1 MPLVVVAAIGCLPTI
16 EALDPVVAAPPRVAV
31 LDEAPSEG
39 PLSEEPAV
47 VIVVLDGARWQD
59 VFSGAD
65 PALAAASRVAA
76 PSADAL
82 MPHLHALLDERGAAL
97 GAPDRGDPILASGPN
112 FVSLPGYTEIFT
124 GQRRHYC
131 SDNDCPATRSRTLFD
146 EVSSRVEN
154 PEDVG
159 VFASWDRIERA
170 AAANKRS
177 LVLSTGRSRVS
188 NEGVLRDDQ
197 ATSALLDEGRAA
209 PPFPG
214 KGDFRPDRFTA
225 ALALRYLEVKR
236 PRLMFLG
243 LGEPDEFA
251 HHGDYGGYLAA
262 LQAADRT
269 LGELFEV
276 LDRMGSRG
284 RQTTVFVTADHGRAR
299 DYRFHGGSFPE
310 SSRVWL
316 VAAGAGVAARG
327 FIRSERPHHL
337 ADLAPTI
344 RVLLGLPP
352 DDAPNEGSPLRE
364 LFAEQPMA
372 AP

>member
-1 MPLVVVAAIGCLPTI
+1 
-16 EALDPVVAAPPRVAV
+16 
-31 LDEAPSEG
+31 
-39 PLSEEPAV
+39 
-47 VIVVLDGARWQD
+47 
-59 VFSGAD
+59 
-65 PALAAASRVAA
+65 
-76 PSADAL
+76 
-82 MPHLHALLDERGAAL
+82 
-97 GAPDRGDPILASGPN
+97 
-112 FVSLPGYTEIFT
+112 
-124 GQRRHYC
+124 
-131 SDNDCPATRSRTLFD
+131 
-146 EVSSRVEN
+146 
-154 PEDVG
+154 
-159 VFASWDRIERA
+159 
-170 AAANKRS
+170 
-177 LVLSTGRSRVS
+177 
-188 NEGVLRDDQ
+188 
-197 ATSALLDEGRAA
+197 
-209 PPFPG
+209 
-214 KGDFRPDRFTA
+214 
-225 ALALRYLEVKR
+225 
-236 PRLMFLG
+236 MFLG